1 MGATSVQW
9 TSNEHKTVIQP
20 HIKEL
25 FCSLINHYL
34 TLFWTELK
42 IYVKWQGGSVC
53 HHHPLLNNQN
63 HCEKP
68 KIFLLFI

>member
-25 FCSLINHYL
+25 FCNCN
-34 TLFWTELK
+34 LFKTNFIFQLVAENK
-42 IYVKWQGGSVC
+42 
-53 HHHPLLNNQN
+53 NNQHSN
-63 HCEKP
+63 E
-68 KIFLLFI
+68 LN